1 MPAPRWLARVNLHVT
16 NRILGPVA
24 RYFPGMGV
32 IVHAGRK
39 THRLYRTPVL
49 VFRRGSDFIIA
60 LTYGKESQWV
70 QNVVAQGGC
79 ELTNLGRT
87 IHLTHPRILHDEQR
101 RMMPAAIRPILN
113 LLNVS
118 DFLQAST
125 AG

>member
-1 MPAPRWLARVNLHVT
+1 
-16 NRILGPVA
+16 
-24 RYFPGMGV
+24 MGV

-79 ELTNLGRT
+79 ELTNLGKT

-118 DFLQAST
+118 DFLQASA

>member
-16 NRILGPVA
+16 NRILGPLA

-79 ELTNLGRT
+79 ELTNLGKT

-118 DFLQAST
+118 DFLQASA